1 MEACIRVLRL
11 LGSCQRHY
19 LLKGNLGELH
29 RDRPVCSLERV
40 TMTLIHLKAKR
51 LHQYRADDLELAFM
65 SILLQRHPSHQTRCG
80 VAVNMLS
87 DALTVESHAP
97 PKGSVVAR
105 RPSGR
110 LHDDV
115 LDSWNVPLGMVDG
128 CEQLSHEVSPRDVR
142 NFPDVSQTYCLTR
155 AKPPTTQR
163 SSPGDERHVTNSAS
177 ASKQMELILHVAEK
191 PSLAAAI
198 ATFLAHERA
207 VSVRHGE
214 TDVHELDGSFLGKP
228 ARFRVT
234 SVKGHVFN
242 LDFTEPHSSSWD
254 RPPIEL
260 FSCGTVKTPTSGA
273 VCNHLREAAKGCSHL
288 VLWLDCD
295 REGENICFE
304 VMHVVLPALRPAV
317 GDARRVWR
325 ARFSAVS
332 AASVTRAMETLTQ
345 PNEAEASAVDARQ
358 ELDLKVGVAFTRYL
372 TQSVSDRIKRLANTT
387 ISFGPCQT
395 PALGFVVQR
404 HLEIA
409 AFVPEPYWT
418 LAARL
423 QVLSAD
429 ER

>member
-1 MEACIRVLRL
+1 ME
-11 LGSCQRHY
+11 H
-19 LLKGNLGELH
+19 
-29 RDRPVCSLERV
+29 
-40 TMTLIHLKAKR
+40 
-51 LHQYRADDLELAFM
+51 
-65 SILLQRHPSHQTRCG
+65 
-80 VAVNMLS
+80 
-87 DALTVESHAP
+87 
-97 PKGSVVAR
+97 
-105 RPSGR
+105 
-110 LHDDV
+110 
-115 LDSWNVPLGMVDG
+115 
-128 CEQLSHEVSPRDVR
+128 
-142 NFPDVSQTYCLTR
+142 
-155 AKPPTTQR
+155 
-163 SSPGDERHVTNSAS
+163 
-177 ASKQMELILHVAEK
+177 ILHVAEK

-214 TDVHELDGSFLGKP
+214 TDVHELDGSFLSKR

-242 LDFTEPHSSSWD
+242 LDFTEPYASSWD

-304 VMHVVLPALRPAV
+304 VMHVVLPALRPAA

-332 AASVTRAMETLTQ
+332 AASVSRAMETLTQ

-423 QVLSAD
+423 QVRSAD

>member
-1 MEACIRVLRL
+1 
-11 LGSCQRHY
+11 
-19 LLKGNLGELH
+19 
-29 RDRPVCSLERV
+29 
-40 TMTLIHLKAKR
+40 
-51 LHQYRADDLELAFM
+51 
-65 SILLQRHPSHQTRCG
+65 
-80 VAVNMLS
+80 ML
-87 DALTVESHAP
+87 DT
-97 PKGSVVAR
+97 GT
-105 RPSGR
+105 G
-110 LHDDV
+110 
-115 LDSWNVPLGMVDG
+115 
-128 CEQLSHEVSPRDVR
+128 
-142 NFPDVSQTYCLTR
+142 T
-155 AKPPTTQR
+155 
-163 SSPGDERHVTNSAS
+163 
-177 ASKQMELILHVAEK
+177 ILHVAEK

-198 ATFLAHERA
+198 ATFLAHDRA

-242 LDFTEPHSSSWD
+242 LDFTEPHASSWD

-304 VMHVVLPALRPAV
+304 VMHVVLPALRPAA

-332 AASVTRAMETLTQ
+332 AASVSRAMETLTQ